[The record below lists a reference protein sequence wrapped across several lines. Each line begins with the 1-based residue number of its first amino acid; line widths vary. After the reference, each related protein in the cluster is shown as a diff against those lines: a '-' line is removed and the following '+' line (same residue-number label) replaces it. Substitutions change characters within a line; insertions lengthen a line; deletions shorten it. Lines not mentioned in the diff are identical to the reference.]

1 MTWHVLTAR
10 IILGLWLL
18 ITGLIKL
25 PDLKGFAVLVRS
37 YGGTAAK
44 YPFMAY
50 GIPFAE
56 IVLGAGLL
64 IGYQLKWV
72 AVASL
77 IMLLIYTYGVAKMLI
92 QKKKMD
98 NCGCFGTMIKV
109 PLSKWSL
116 IEDLVCIALAV
127 IILVSI

>member
-1 MTWHVLTAR
+1 MAWILISR

-18 ITGLIKL
+18 ITGLLKV
-25 PDLKGFAVLVRS
+25 PDLKGFAALVRT

-64 IGYQLKWV
+64 VGYQLKYV
-72 AVASL
+72 AGLSFL
-77 IMLLIYTYGVAKMLI
+77 MLLVYTYGVAKMLI
-92 QKKKMD
+92 KKKKMA

-109 PLSKWSL
+109 PLTKWSL
-116 IEDLVCIALAV
+116 VEDLVCLALVLV
-127 IILVSI
+127 IFFGV